1 MSAPLIDY
9 TPKRVRDKIREF
21 EILVRVAKK
30 SAQCGDHKNAM
41 IQLEEAK
48 LYLSAAIIIYRV
60 ESEVK
65 KK

>member
-1 MSAPLIDY
+1 MSTPLIDY
-9 TPKRVRDKIREF
+9 TPKRVRDKLREMELLIRD
-21 EILVRVAKK
+21 AKR
-30 SAQCGDHKNAM
+30 SARCGDHKNAM

-48 LYLSAAIIIYRV
+48 LYLSASIIIYRV